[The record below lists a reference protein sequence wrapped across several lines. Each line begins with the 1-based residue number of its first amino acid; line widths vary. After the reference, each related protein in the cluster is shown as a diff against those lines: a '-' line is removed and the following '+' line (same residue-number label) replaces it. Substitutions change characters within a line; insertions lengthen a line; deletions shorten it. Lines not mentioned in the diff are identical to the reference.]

1 LAHLPWKPC
10 FLGELGP
17 ICLTKVASALLS
29 KGVGETWL
37 NSLLHKEV
45 KTSNLLEKVAWG
57 LHSHFHLFM
66 KKSEKLKN

>member
-10 FLGELGP
+10 FFEELGP
-17 ICLTKVASALLS
+17 ICLKKVASAFLS

-45 KTSNLLEKVAWG
+45 ETSNLLEKVA
-57 LHSHFHLFM
+57 
-66 KKSEKLKN
+66 